1 MTPTQRDSEHPV
13 GEGRLK
19 FSIFL
24 RRDGMLIELFAINRT
39 PTGLY
44 FNATQSAMG
53 KSRHSSSYHESGLRW
68 SKGLGGRN
76 SHKIKDAPLHDF
88 RGQFSLSTS
97 VSNVIIPSAGRPEA
111 TVKLWPDDV
120 VFERPEIFGVEIILS
135 DVPIELPPME
145 GRPNSV
151 TFIRDQVVPVVMVE
165 VFDVPSAVFPLSR
178 YPRRVPLVEGET
190 LFFDHQGRI

>member
-1 MTPTQRDSEHPV
+1 MTPPQNDSEYPV

-53 KSRHSSSYHESGLRW
+53 RSRHSSSYHESGLRW
-68 SKGLGGRN
+68 SKGLGNRN
-76 SHKIKDAPLHDF
+76 SYKIKDAPLYDF
-88 RGQFSLSTS
+88 RGQFSLTTS
-97 VSNVIIPSAGRPEA
+97 VHNVIVPSAGRPE
-111 TVKLWPDDV
+111 TDV
-120 VFERPEIFGVEIILS
+120 NLRQEDIVFERPGIFGVEIILS
-135 DVPIELPPME
+135 DVPIELPSMAD
-145 GRPNSV
+145 RPNSV
-151 TFIRDQVVPVVMVE
+151 TFTRDQAVPIILVE

-190 LFFDHQGRI
+190 LFFDHPDPI